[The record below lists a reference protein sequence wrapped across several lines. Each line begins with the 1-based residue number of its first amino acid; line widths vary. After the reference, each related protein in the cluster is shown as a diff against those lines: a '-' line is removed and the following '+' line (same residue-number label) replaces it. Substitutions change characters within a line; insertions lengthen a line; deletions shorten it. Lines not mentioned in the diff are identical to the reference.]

1 MISMDREYRHAHTLQ
16 ERLGQKIM
24 RSLIIIPTGIPE
36 DDNRIIRRKP
46 KSFFELEQFFYI
58 SVRVAGIVNQCCQIL
73 SVLNDD
79 AITDHGVMSGVVELC
94 DACDAIE
101 KETGKKVKP
110 IYGCEVYFTTDDSF
124 FIFQR
129 TEKSSLILLNNCLST
144 ETWTVF
150 CFHQSNTCQ
159 KLISTS

>member
-73 SVLNDD
+73 SVLNDVRRDKAVVFINGKWSVGHADNATVSNGLFSRFQNRKRAGQTSLRRAGLFDLYRMQD
-79 AITDHGVMSGVVELC
+79 AV
-94 DACDAIE
+94 
-101 KETGKKVKP
+101 
-110 IYGCEVYFTTDDSF
+110 
-124 FIFQR
+124 
-129 TEKSSLILLNNCLST
+129 LL
-144 ETWTVF
+144 
-150 CFHQSNTCQ
+150 
-159 KLISTS
+159 